1 MGKYYKQFKKYA
13 YKGVKAAGRIAKK
26 RYFKGKGYK
35 QPRMDNIINDVK
47 MLKAMINAEKH
58 RQIYNSSSANTISQ
72 VYGNANGYWSGD
84 VTPNVGQGTGVSQR
98 VGGSIKWH
106 SSHWDFQ
113 FVHQINTQAPVHI
126 KIMLIKVNGVAQSN
140 VSNIVQTMFNNNPF
154 IQSGTIWDYN
164 SSRNQDQYKNYTIL
178 KTRIVSLAPDN
189 YSGIPMI
196 KNVKFGYKFKNHH
209 CRWAGD
215 TSTLT
220 EGQVIML
227 MFADNGNASPSTAC
241 TIVNGV
247 PVKTVLTGIDF
258 QYIQTH
264 YYYDN

>member
-1 MGKYYKQFKKYA
+1 MKYSRKLSTY
-13 YKGVKAAGRIAKK
+13 AKK
-26 RYFKGKGYK
+26 GAKAVGKAIKGRYFKGKGYTR
-35 QPRMDNIINDVK
+35 PRINNMMNDIK
-47 MLKAMINAEKH
+47 LLKSMVNAEKH
-58 RQIYNSSSANTISQ
+58 RQIYYSSTANTISQ

-84 VTPNVGQGTGVSQR
+84 ITPNIGQGTGVSQR

-106 SSHWDFQ
+106 SAHWDFQ
-113 FVHQINTQAPVHI
+113 FVHQINTQAPVNI

-140 VSNIVQTMFNNNPF
+140 VANMVQTMFNNNPF
-154 IQSGTIWDYN
+154 IQSGTIWDFN
-164 SSRNQDQYKNYTIL
+164 SSRNQDQFKNYKIL
-178 KTRIVSLAPDN
+178 KQKIVRMAPDN

-196 KNVKFGYKFKNHH
+196 KNIKFGYKFKNHH

-220 EGQVIML
+220 EGQVIMV

-247 PVKTVLTGIDF
+247 PVKTVLTGVDF